1 MKKVLLPLALLLSL
15 CFPGVWAA
23 EEAEEAEDGEVKVKT
38 STYISLGDSMV
49 LNLSNDNRRLTF
61 LQIKADVLISD
72 SSAEELIKTHI
83 PAIRHKL
90 IVLLS
95 EQKAND
101 MKSAS
106 KREEIRKIATTQV
119 QELIAELS
127 GSNDISDIL
136 FSSFLV
142 Q

>member
-1 MKKVLLPLALLLSL
+1 MLKVLLQFTILFSLIAQSALA
-15 CFPGVWAA
+15 ADDE
-23 EEAEEAEDGEVKVKT
+23 EEAEAVAKT
-38 STYISLGDSMV
+38 SAYVSLGESMV

-61 LQIKADVLISD
+61 LQLKADVLIADSD
-72 SSAEELIKTHI
+72 AEDLIKTHI

-101 MKSAS
+101 MKTTE
-106 KREEIRKIATTQV
+106 KREEIRKIATAQI
-119 QELIAELS
+119 QELMADLANSE
-127 GSNDISDIL
+127 DVTDIL

>member
-1 MKKVLLPLALLLSL
+1 MQKVLLPLALLISL
-15 CFPGVWAA
+15 CLSGAWAA
-23 EEAEEAEDGEVKVKT
+23 EDEET
-38 STYISLGDSMV
+38 SAKNSAYVSLGDSLV

-61 LQIKADVLISD
+61 LQLKADVLIAD
-72 SSAEELIKTHI
+72 SSAEELIKTHV

-101 MKSAS
+101 MKSPT
-106 KREEIRKIATTQV
+106 KREEIRKLATMQV
-119 QELIAELS
+119 QALMTDLA
-127 GSNDISDIL
+127 GSKDVTDIL

>member
-1 MKKVLLPLALLLSL
+1 MQKVLLPLALLFVLA
-15 CFPGVWAA
+15 CPGAWAA
-23 EEAEEAEDGEVKVKT
+23 EEAEAEEVPAKISSYV
-38 STYISLGDSMV
+38 SLGDSMV

-61 LQIKADVLISD
+61 LQLKADVLIAD
-72 SSAEELIKTHI
+72 SEAEELIKTHV

-101 MKSAS
+101 MKSPA
-106 KREEIRKIATTQV
+106 KREEIRKIATTQI
-119 QELIAELS
+119 QELMADIA
-127 GSNDISDIL
+127 GNNDISDIL

>member
-1 MKKVLLPLALLLSL
+1 MLKVLLLFIISLSVSSQMAL
-15 CFPGVWAA
+15 AA
-23 EEAEEAEDGEVKVKT
+23 EDEEVVEKT
-38 STYISLGDSMV
+38 SAYVSLGDPMV
-49 LNLSNDNRRLTF
+49 LNLSNDSRRLTF
-61 LQIKADVLISD
+61 LQLKADVLVAD
-72 SSAEELIKTHI
+72 SAAEETIKIHI

-101 MKSAS
+101 MKTSD
-106 KREEIRKIATTQV
+106 KREEVRKIATAQV
-119 QELIAELS
+119 QELVQELS
-127 GSNDISDIL
+127 GSEDVKDIL

>member
-1 MKKVLLPLALLLSL
+1 MQKVLLPLALLIVLA
-15 CFPGVWAA
+15 FPGVRAA
-23 EEAEEAEDGEVKVKT
+23 ENAPNEKAPAKT
-38 STYISLGDSMV
+38 SAYVSLGDSMV
-49 LNLSNDNRRLTF
+49 LNLSNDNHRLTF
-61 LQIKADVLISD
+61 LQLKADVLIAD
-72 SSAEELIKTHI
+72 SGAEALIKTHV

-101 MKSAS
+101 MKSPA
-106 KREEIRKIATTQV
+106 KREEIRKIATSQV
-119 QELIAELS
+119 QELIADLT
-127 GSNDISDIL
+127 GNNDIAEIL

>member
-1 MKKVLLPLALLLSL
+1 MKKVLLPLAVLLSL
-15 CFPGVWAA
+15 CFSGVWAA
-23 EEAEEAEDGEVKVKT
+23 EEVEEEETPAKT
-38 STYISLGDSMV
+38 SAYISLGDSMV
-49 LNLSNDNRRLTF
+49 LNLSNDNSRLTF
-61 LQIKADVLISD
+61 LQLKADVLIAD
-72 SSAEELIKTHI
+72 AGAEDLIKTHV

-95 EQKAND
+95 EQKAYD
-101 MKSAS
+101 MKSAK

-119 QELIAELS
+119 QELMVDLA
-127 GSNDISDIL
+127 GNNDITDIL